1 METVYKHQKPLNYY
15 RWGGAKLIQITGST
29 YHTER
34 ANRLLARFDRC
45 AQTWAITISARRRT
59 MAWIIW
65 SLLISHNNARRQ
77 LR

>member
-45 AQTWAITISARRRT
+45 AQTWAITNIGEAQDNGVDYLVAVDIS
-59 MAWIIW
+59 
-65 SLLISHNNARRQ
+65 
-77 LR
+77 